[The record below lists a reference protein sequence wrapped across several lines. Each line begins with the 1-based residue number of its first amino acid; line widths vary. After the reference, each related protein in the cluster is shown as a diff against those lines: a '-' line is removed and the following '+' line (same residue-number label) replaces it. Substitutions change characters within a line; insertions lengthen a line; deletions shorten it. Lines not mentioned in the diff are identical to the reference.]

1 MQPVVETRQADG
13 SWGAPQRHSDAWLM
27 NYQTLDIV
35 PPSVEKKNSPR
46 IHAIEENV
54 VMCGRQPVV
63 FDLGQERAAHFKPTP
78 FTQAELD
85 TARDPYDDAR
95 WGWVGGSGGI
105 SAHVNA

>member
-1 MQPVVETRQADG
+1 
-13 SWGAPQRHSDAWLM
+13 
-27 NYQTLDIV
+27 
-35 PPSVEKKNSPR
+35 
-46 IHAIEENV
+46 
-54 VMCGRQPVV
+54 MCGRQPVV